1 MEKENGV
8 DHANAGMKEFW
19 VETLGQPS
27 DQARK
32 LHGPYLSMS
41 SNALD
46 LRWPFSE
53 YFNLQ

>member
-1 MEKENGV
+1 MDKENGV

-32 LHGPYLSMS
+32 LHGP
-41 SNALD
+41 
-46 LRWPFSE
+46 
-53 YFNLQ
+53 